1 VSALIWLAIVG
12 VWGFVL
18 IPMWLRRHDGALEQ
32 RSAEKFSTAMRVLS
46 RRGGRAQ
53 PVLLEAVGLGAIE
66 ADDDGDLAD
75 DADDLDFSADD
86 LRRADLGTSGEA
98 AGDRVSPAVAGTSP
112 QAAASPGA
120 GAGRATAPGRE
131 AGRPGELAKTPGDR
145 AASAQERG
153 RVAARPA
160 VPSRGMAGDERARGD
175 LDQTA
180 HTVPVGP
187 TRPVARSKQVD
198 PERRALLRLR
208 RQRLSVLVAAV
219 PVTVGLAIGLA
230 GMWIVVQLLVDVGL
244 GVYVSHLRRSARTE
258 RRLAASRAARDRR
271 IADERAARR
280 AARPGGA
287 QAALA
292 HGVHGSG
299 VHGSGAPV
307 PSRASVPGASGE
319 SRSGVPAAAGLQGR
333 PHVWAGGPPSPE
345 YAPVRLSSD
354 RDAPLTE
361 EELATARADTVDLGG
376 YSPAPAASAG
386 LEPAQPDDGY
396 TNNVRVTAARPAGRP
411 NVRPPTSRPGRVQV
425 NPPGTHGGLTAPPP
439 APAAAAPAATGDG
452 ASVGTEDAEVRP
464 LRPAVGG

>member
-1 VSALIWLAIVG
+1 MSALIWLAIVG

-46 RRGGRAQ
+46 RRGGRGQ
-53 PVLLEAVGLGAIE
+53 PVLLEAASLGPLD

-86 LRRADLGTSGEA
+86 PRRADLGTPGEA
-98 AGDRVSPAVAGTSP
+98 AGDRMPPAVAGTSP
-112 QAAASPGA
+112 RAAASPGA
-120 GAGRATAPGRE
+120 GAGRATANPTAAGHE
-131 AGRPGELAKTPGDR
+131 AGRPGELTKTAADR
-145 AASAQERG
+145 PAGAQERG
-153 RVAARPA
+153 RLAARPA
-160 VPSRGMAGDERARGD
+160 VPSRGLPGDERARSD

-187 TRPVARSKQVD
+187 TRPVTRSRQLD

-219 PVTVGLAIGLA
+219 PVTIGLAIGLA

-258 RRLAASRAARDRR
+258 RRLAASRAARDQR

-280 AARPGGA
+280 AARPGGPRGA
-287 QAALA
+287 SAPGA
-292 HGVHGSG
+292 HARGVHGPG
-299 VHGSGAPV
+299 E
-307 PSRASVPGASGE
+307 ASALSASGQ
-319 SRSGVPAAAGLQGR
+319 SPSGVPAGAGLQGR
-333 PHVWAGGPPSPE
+333 PHVWTGGGPSPE

-396 TNNVRVTAARPAGRP
+396 TNNVRVTAPRPAGRP

-425 NPPGTHGGLTAPPP
+425 NPPGTYGGLTAPPP

-464 LRPAVGG
+464 LRPAVGD